1 MPRDRRTPI
10 VTDHDEMLV
19 TESRGEASDVAAE
32 FDDIVGFDR
41 RWFVATPVA
50 SLVRDRDLEAC
61 GNKRIDLM
69 TPQVP
74 ALWETVQKNHERATA
89 FHDCTQGDAIGFD
102 HLEVPLFHL
111 ALAVDSVQG
120 CPQ

>member
-41 RWFVATPVA
+41 RWFVATP
-50 SLVRDRDLEAC
+50 
-61 GNKRIDLM
+61 
-69 TPQVP
+69 
-74 ALWETVQKNHERATA
+74 
-89 FHDCTQGDAIGFD
+89 
-102 HLEVPLFHL
+102 
-111 ALAVDSVQG
+111 
-120 CPQ
+120 